1 MKKSIILLSLFVAIA
16 IVNGQ
21 NLIPAKQKVTS
32 QKRELSKSPEQ
43 KAVLPKDT
51 IKKNIQSA
59 VLQDVQKDTV
69 KNEVLKVK
77 LYKENAHAS
86 YYADKFNGQR
96 TTSGEK
102 FDNNKYT
109 AAHKKF
115 PFGTKLKVTNEA
127 NGKSVIVEV
136 NDRGPFVK
144 SREIDLSKRA
154 FMEIAKN
161 KGVGVM
167 TVTIEEVIK

>member
-1 MKKSIILLSLFVAIA
+1 
-16 IVNGQ
+16 
-21 NLIPAKQKVTS
+21 
-32 QKRELSKSPEQ
+32 
-43 KAVLPKDT
+43 LPKDT